1 MIASLW
7 LIYHVTILNFD
18 LCVMWPLLCITNLP
32 PPLSHT
38 YYTCPPPWLSTN
50 GTKISFQTDHLIIPH
65 ILFKLYREFYQT
77 KVTAE
82 KCKIYIYGTQTCGRN
97 KIYVYKGIKETW
109 EVYTAKDRKQKCV
122 LTGFLHW
129 LECIL
134 LMPEQGVLLSFK
146 RLAGSWS
153 IREHATESFTRFR
166 VIFEKQ
172 QNIFLISLTYL
183 W

>member
-7 LIYHVTILNFD
+7 LIYLVTILNFD

-65 ILFKLYREFYQT
+65 ILINYTGDLIKTKLLQKHARYT
-77 KVTAE
+77 
-82 KCKIYIYGTQTCGRN
+82 YIGTQTCGRN
-97 KIYVYKGIKETW
+97 KIYVYNGIKETW
-109 EVYTAKDRKQKCV
+109 EVYTAKRQKAEVCTYSFPSLTWVYPPDAWARRLVELPASRRKSEHQGTCYGK
-122 LTGFLHW
+122 LS
-129 LECIL
+129 EIL
-134 LMPEQGVLLSFK
+134 CHLWK
-146 RLAGSWS
+146 TAK
-153 IREHATESFTRFR
+153 H
-166 VIFEKQ
+166 IF
-172 QNIFLISLTYL
+172 ISLTYP

>member
-1 MIASLW
+1 MSCDHSCA
-7 LIYHVTILNFD
+7 
-18 LCVMWPLLCITNLP
+18 LP
-32 PPLSHT
+32 TCHPLSPTLITLVLHRDCQPTEQRFHFKQTTWLFHIFFLNYTGNLIKTKLLQKHARYT
-38 YYTCPPPWLSTN
+38 Y
-50 GTKISFQTDHLIIPH
+50 I
-65 ILFKLYREFYQT
+65 
-77 KVTAE
+77 
-82 KCKIYIYGTQTCGRN
+82 GTQTCGRN